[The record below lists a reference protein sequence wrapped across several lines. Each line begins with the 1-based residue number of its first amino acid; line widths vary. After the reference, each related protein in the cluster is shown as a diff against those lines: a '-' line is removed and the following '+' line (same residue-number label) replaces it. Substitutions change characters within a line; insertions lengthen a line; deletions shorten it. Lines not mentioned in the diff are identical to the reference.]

1 MKRAAGVWILAHAL
15 TLVAAGQSSR
25 QISEDKQWTIEGD
38 VSTDAGPAARADIF
52 VSGPPWRVSTDAKG
66 HYVLKGTAFG
76 TFIFSAEKEGAARSE
91 PKAVTVFPGKRS
103 DTIDFH
109 LGKMSVISGR
119 VLDANRK
126 PIREASVCAC
136 VKLHRDGR
144 MRLDFKQCAA
154 SDDLGQYRIADLR
167 KGPYILEIGTP
178 MLTPRKR
185 LQAAI
190 RDGPA
195 TKHVTI
201 ARTSFY
207 PGVDSL
213 DAAAPITLAQGMEYS
228 GADIVLPQVDSFCV
242 RAKVIPYSRE
252 TSAALW
258 LNRAIGDSFP
268 SIARGTVP
276 SGEDSEIC
284 GVTPGQY
291 WLEATTWNPD
301 TNKTNGYIRTQ
312 VVVSNRDVDVE
323 TLSPTPGV
331 DVQGKVSV
339 TGESND
345 DSAPGNLSITLRRRG
360 RPILYGED
368 LNALVR
374 PDGAFTIRNVFPDQY
389 GLSVSGLP
397 DGYYLR
403 EAKQQGIDV
412 THGPVQ
418 PGNGE
423 LFISLNSGAA
433 VISGTT
439 VDKEDH
445 PLPDAMVALIREKAA
460 DGYAIL
466 TQQSDQGGAF
476 KFGGVAPGDYQLLA
490 LTGLLEGEAEDP
502 AFVATQ
508 MSAAVELSAEP
519 RSSHAVTLKVRSAH

>member
-1 MKRAAGVWILAHAL
+1 MKFAAAVWILAHA
-15 TLVAAGQSSR
+15 TALVAAGQSS
-25 QISEDKQWTIEGD
+25 SGPVPGDKQWTIEGD
-38 VSTDAGPAARADIF
+38 VTTDAGPAAGADIL
-52 VSGPPWRVSTDAKG
+52 VSGPPWRASTDAKG
-66 HYVLKGTAFG
+66 HYVLKGTASG
-76 TFIFSAEKEGAARSE
+76 TFILYAEKEGTAPSDS
-91 PKAVTVFPGKRS
+91 KAVTVFPGKRS

-109 LGKMSVISGR
+109 LAKMSAISGR

-126 PIREASVCAC
+126 PVRGAYVSAC

-144 MRLDFKQCAA
+144 MRLDAKQ
-154 SDDLGQYRIADLR
+154 SGTTDDLGQYRIADLG
-167 KGPYILEIGTP
+167 KGSYILIIGAQ

-195 TKHVTI
+195 AKHVTI
-201 ARTSFY
+201 ARTCFY

-213 DAAAPITLAQGMEYS
+213 DAAAPIMLSQGMEYS
-228 GADIVLPQVDSFCV
+228 GADIVVPQVDSFCV

-252 TSAALW
+252 PSAALW

-268 SIARGTVP
+268 SIARGRVP

-312 VVVSNRDVDVE
+312 VVVTNRDVDVE
-323 TLSPTPGV
+323 TLYPTAGV
-331 DVQGKVSV
+331 DVQGKVSL

-345 DSAPGNLSITLRRRG
+345 DTVPGNLSVTLMRRG

-368 LNALVR
+368 LRALVR
-374 PDGAFTIRNVFPDQY
+374 PDGAFTVRNVFPDQY

-397 DGYYLR
+397 DGYFLR

-418 PGNGE
+418 P
-423 LFISLNSGAA
+423 
-433 VISGTT
+433 
-439 VDKEDH
+439 
-445 PLPDAMVALIREKAA
+445 AMA
-460 DGYAIL
+460 
-466 TQQSDQGGAF
+466 SCSF
-476 KFGGVAPGDYQLLA
+476 
-490 LTGLLEGEAEDP
+490 
-502 AFVATQ
+502 
-508 MSAAVELSAEP
+508 
-519 RSSHAVTLKVRSAH
+519 RSAPARR